1 LAIQLGS
8 VSWPQKRVP
17 MDATHGLT
25 VLVALLALLGVIYAA
40 WPIWRALFPMEIGLN
55 EPWNAFY
62 AELARQGGVL
72 YPSAGALSANDYPP
86 LSFYFIGMLT
96 ALTDGDAI
104 YLGRFL
110 SFVAVAIVALCTAAC
125 VRLFAGTR
133 LAATVA
139 AFWFLATVFRFFDDY
154 VGMND
159 PHLPALAIMTAALV
173 WALHL
178 QAHNRAVEPAILL
191 MVLAGFY
198 KHSLI
203 ATPVTALLW
212 IGLNNWRLGLR
223 AALTGTIA
231 VVTGFAI
238 CGLLYGGAFFQQ
250 LMPLRVY
257 SIGASLASIGQLQW
271 IAPALAIWA
280 VWAWNDRNSS
290 AARFSGIY
298 VAAGLLAYFLQ
309 KLRAGVAGNAQFELL
324 TATAIGLGFALSRS
338 FAFPIQRR
346 WGTHRVLVCAY

>member
-1 LAIQLGS
+1 
-8 VSWPQKRVP
+8 
-17 MDATHGLT
+17 
-25 VLVALLALLGVIYAA
+25 
-40 WPIWRALFPMEIGLN
+40 
-55 EPWNAFY
+55 
-62 AELARQGGVL
+62 
-72 YPSAGALSANDYPP
+72 
-86 LSFYFIGMLT
+86 
-96 ALTDGDAI
+96 
-104 YLGRFL
+104 
-110 SFVAVAIVALCTAAC
+110 
-125 VRLFAGTR
+125 
-133 LAATVA
+133 
-139 AFWFLATVFRFFDDY
+139 
-154 VGMND
+154 MN
-159 PHLPALAIMTAALV
+159 LV

-280 VWAWNDRNSS
+280 VW
-290 AARFSGIY
+290 GM
-298 VAAGLLAYFLQ
+298 
-309 KLRAGVAGNAQFELL
+309 E
-324 TATAIGLGFALSRS
+324 
-338 FAFPIQRR
+338 
-346 WGTHRVLVCAY
+346 

>member
-139 AFWFLATVFRFFDDY
+139 AFARIARRTHRHYRGRYWFRDL
-154 VGMND
+154 
-159 PHLPALAIMTAALV
+159 
-173 WALHL
+173 
-178 QAHNRAVEPAILL
+178 
-191 MVLAGFY
+191 
-198 KHSLI
+198 
-203 ATPVTALLW
+203 
-212 IGLNNWRLGLR
+212 RL
-223 AALTGTIA
+223 
-231 VVTGFAI
+231 
-238 CGLLYGGAFFQQ
+238 
-250 LMPLRVY
+250 
-257 SIGASLASIGQLQW
+257 
-271 IAPALAIWA
+271 A
-280 VWAWNDRNSS
+280 VWRRFLSTAHAAARLFHRGKPCQHRAIAMDRSAASMWRPACLPIFCKSSGQASRATRSSNSS
-290 AARFSGIY
+290 PRPRSAS
-298 VAAGLLAYFLQ
+298 V
-309 KLRAGVAGNAQFELL
+309 
-324 TATAIGLGFALSRS
+324 SR
-338 FAFPIQRR
+338 
-346 WGTHRVLVCAY
+346 